1 MNYGMTNDLSQFQDP
16 MGGIPQRPMM
26 GQRPPMPQM
35 PIAQGSPMAPAMPDP
50 ADAIRN
56 FQSQP
61 PMAPGNFA
69 PQAPIPQPMPPAP
82 MPQPAPQ
89 AQPPMPMQEAPVA
102 PQQDKVQAV
111 AEAMPKAEAAME
123 NQPPKPL
130 EDAPMVSPYA
140 QKRDSETPEHR
151 LETIDTMGRA
161 ANGNLDHAHPEIK
174 KDIEEVNKEYKLG
187 EMKGKP
193 IYSCPLTN
201 KPCSQKTFWLRLKEF
216 FLHSIGQKSQE
227 EKDREIYKLDMKDPI
242 VQKYGKGTEG
252 KSIPKSQPQEQP
264 KMAQSNNQFTP
275 LQAPPISP
283 YGQPQQQPNSQEEQ
297 FNPNHLPIPPVMNGV
312 DYSKYNEGIA

>member
-1 MNYGMTNDLSQFQDP
+1 MNYGMNNELRQFQDP
-16 MGGIPQRPMM
+16 TGGIPQRPMM
-26 GQRPPMPQM
+26 GPRTAMPQM
-35 PIAQGSPMAPAMPDP
+35 PIAQFQGNPMMNPMAPAMPDP

-56 FQSQP
+56 APVQP
-61 PMAPGNFA
+61 PVQAPMPPANFA
-69 PQAPIPQPMPPAP
+69 PQAPIPQPAP
-82 MPQPAPQ
+82 QVSPQ
-89 AQPPMPMQEAPVA
+89 AQPSKPMPEAPVA
-102 PQQDKVQAV
+102 APQDKIAAV
-111 AEAMPKAEAAME
+111 AEAMPKAEASAE
-123 NQPPKPL
+123 NQPPMPL
-130 EDAPMVSPYA
+130 EDAPMLSPYA
-140 QKRDSETPEHR
+140 QKRDSESPEHR
-151 LETIDTMGRA
+151 LETIDTMARA

-252 KSIPKSQPQEQP
+252 KSIPKSKPQEQAPQP

-283 YGQPQQQPNSQEEQ
+283 YG
-297 FNPNHLPIPPVMNGV
+297 NPNLQSTPLTNPMAMEG
-312 DYSKYNEGIA
+312 GIA